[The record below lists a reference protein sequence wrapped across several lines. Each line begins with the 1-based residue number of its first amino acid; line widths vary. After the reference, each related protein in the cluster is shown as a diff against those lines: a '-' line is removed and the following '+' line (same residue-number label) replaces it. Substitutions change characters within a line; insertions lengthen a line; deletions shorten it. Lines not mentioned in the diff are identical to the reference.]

1 MISTSIDRIIQEDP
15 NPFDSETFWS
25 GNFWQEAPD
34 PHLTVESIHQET
46 IAQIRQLIDDIASDR
61 RSRTILLEGETGSGK
76 TYLLGRIKRLL
87 NSKAFFTYIEPFT
100 ASDYIWRHILRYTV
114 DSLLEVSEGQTDS
127 QLLLWLKGL
136 SGFKQRG
143 LFDWWRGEKHRFVD
157 RLIEDYPTGI
167 YNDRE
172 FFGVLYN
179 LTDARLSKLA
189 CEWLRGDDLD
199 DENLS
204 KLGVRSSIDTE
215 DAAQKI
221 LANFGR
227 ISIETQPIVLCF
239 DQLDN
244 IARLED
250 GSIDLPALF
259 RVNSA
264 IHNQKLKN
272 FLVIIS
278 IITDTWRQNS
288 HRILATDAD
297 RIDALLKLKQIS
309 LDEAEALWA
318 SRLYLLHHKTYPQP
332 TSPIYPLMRQHL
344 EERFPGGK
352 TRPRN
357 TLILGRRLFQESKIK
372 VLQADLDSQG
382 DRNGKP
388 ALELIPE
395 ANVNAAFKLVWM
407 KKLKQVGERL
417 KSIRD
422 YSAPELIQMLAE
434 VLAALQISNIQL
446 RLLPSRVYASYSLSY
461 EDKNSDR
468 VGVVWSEDKNLVKF
482 CNLIKACQDAFSFN
496 RCTRL
501 QLIRAEGVGSS
512 NNQGYKLYS
521 QLFSREST
529 NNHFMPD
536 LDSVRYLV
544 TYHSLVNDVLAGE
557 LTVGDR
563 TPNLKELQTFIRDS
577 EILKEC
583 VLLQQ
588 LELLGEPMSQDS
600 RETPLKSIEEFLV
613 NCVVNQQCIALKR
626 LVQET
631 VDRFDNIDETETSKL
646 IRKLCQGDSKMQIL
660 NPNVDESEQLVYL
673 VKE

>member
-1 MISTSIDRIIQEDP
+1 MISTTIDRIIQEDP

-25 GNFWQEAPD
+25 GNFWQESPD
-34 PHLTVESIHQET
+34 PHLTVESIHQE
-46 IAQIRQLIDDIASDR
+46 IVIQIREYIDDIAGDR
-61 RSRTILLEGETGSGK
+61 RSRTVLLEGETGSGK
-76 TYLLGRIKRLL
+76 TYLLGRIRRLL
-87 NSKAFFTYIEPFT
+87 NPKAFFVYIEPFT
-100 ASDYIWRHILRYTV
+100 ASDFIWRHILRYTV
-114 DSLLEVSEGQTDS
+114 DSLLEVPEGQTDS

-136 SGFKQRG
+136 SGFQQRSW
-143 LFDWWRGEKHRFVD
+143 FDWLRGEKPRFVD

-172 FFGVLYN
+172 FFGVLYT
-179 LTDARLSKLA
+179 LTDPQLSKLA

-227 ISIETQPIVLCF
+227 ISVETQPIVLCF

-244 IARLED
+244 IARLDD
-250 GSIDLPALF
+250 GNIDLPALF

-278 IITDTWRQNS
+278 IITDTWRQNAP
-288 HRILATDAD
+288 RVLATDKD
-297 RIDALLKLKQIS
+297 RIDRVLQLKQITI
-309 LDEAEALWA
+309 DEAEALWA

-332 TSPIYPLMRQHL
+332 TSPIYPLSRQHL

-388 ALELIPE
+388 PARLSAE
-395 ANVNAAFKLVWM
+395 ADFDAAFKLVWM
-407 KKLKQVGERL
+407 KKFKQVGERL
-417 KSIRD
+417 ANIRD

-434 VLAALQISNIQL
+434 VLAALQVADIQL
-446 RLLPSRVYASYSLSY
+446 RLIPSRIYASYSLSY
-461 EDKNSDR
+461 ADKNGDR
-468 VGVVWSEDKNLVKF
+468 VGIVWSEDKNLVKF
-482 CNLIKACQDAFSFN
+482 CNLIKACQDAIALD
-496 RCTRL
+496 RCSRL

-521 QLFSREST
+521 QLFDRDSD
-529 NNHFMPD
+529 NNHFMPE
-536 LDSVRYLV
+536 LSSVRYLV
-544 TYHSLVNDVLAGE
+544 TYHSLANDVLAGE
-557 LTVGDR
+557 LVVGDR
-563 TPNLKELQTFIRDS
+563 SPNLQELQTFVRES
-577 EILKEC
+577 GTLKGC
-583 VLLQQ
+583 LLLQK
-588 LELLGEPMSQDS
+588 LALLDAPEPEENEDTS
-600 RETPLKSIEEFLV
+600 LKSVEEFLV
-613 NCVVNQQCIALKR
+613 NCVVSQQCIAFKR
-626 LVQET
+626 LLQEA
-631 VDRFDNIDETETSKL
+631 VDRFEEIDRDRASQL
-646 IRKLCQGDSKMQIL
+646 VRKLCQGDSKMQIL